1 VVDDERQIRRALA
14 KALTDEGY
22 LPLLA
27 ESGEEALRVA
37 RKTPPDMVVLDLA
50 LPSLSGLE
58 VCRALR
64 ERSQMPILVLSART
78 REPEKV
84 AALDLGADD
93 YVTKPFGM
101 DELLARVRAL
111 LRRSKRALEPQ
122 QPIRAGD
129 LVIDLNTRT
138 VTARGAPVDL
148 TRMEFE
154 ILRLLACNSGR
165 VLTHGMILQQ
175 VWGPEYEYD
184 VQTLRVHVAN
194 LRKKIEPDPARPR
207 YVVTEMGVGYRFLLP
222 EGNDP
227 NDEV

>member
-1 VVDDERQIRRALA
+1 
-14 KALTDEGY
+14 
-22 LPLLA
+22 
-27 ESGEEALRVA
+27 
-37 RKTPPDMVVLDLA
+37 
-50 LPSLSGLE
+50 
-58 VCRALR
+58 
-64 ERSQMPILVLSART
+64 
-78 REPEKV
+78 
-84 AALDLGADD
+84 GADD

-154 ILRLLACNSGR
+154 ILRLLDCNSGR

-222 EGNDP
+222 EGSDP